1 VADTELTPPEDPHP
15 ASSKVATSRTG
26 ETTIGSLR
34 TIRKRLEDSMTT
46 SWKR

>member
-1 VADTELTPPEDPHP
+1 VADTELTPPDDPQP

-26 ETTIGSLR
+26 EKTMNSLR
-34 TIRKRLEDSMTT
+34 TIRKRLKDSMTT